1 MSLLNPPARAALTER
16 PFRTAARIAA
26 TYFLRLHPLTREVR
40 LDFDE
45 GRSIFIADLRTS
57 LGLGMYRYGYS
68 DPELDLVRH
77 LLKPGD
83 VFVDGGANVGL
94 YSLVAAAR
102 VGQFGKVISFEPAID
117 TRRRLVGNCSA
128 NAYPWI
134 EIRPEAL
141 GHEKGFAQFIS
152 FDGNRSG
159 VSSFAPESS
168 SFGKKVEVVVT
179 TLDLALEG
187 LDLKSLRLIKL
198 DLEGAELKAL
208 QGSLTVLKNS
218 NTDIFIEI
226 EPSHLQRQG
235 SSAEEVFH
243 FFDSLGFR
251 PYQLQS
257 SEKGRCRLAPPD
269 LLSKTS
275 PNYLMT
281 RDPERLRKAGIEL

>member
-16 PFRTAARIAA
+16 PFRTAVRIAA
-26 TYFLRLHPLTREVR
+26 TYFLRMHPSTREVR

-68 DPELDLVRH
+68 DPELDLVGN
-77 LLKPGD
+77 LLRTGD

-94 YSLVAAAR
+94 FSLVAAAR
-102 VGQFGKVISFEPAID
+102 VGQSGRVIAFEPAVE
-117 TRRRLVGNCSA
+117 TRRRLVGNCA
-128 NAYPWI
+128 ENPYPWI

-141 GHEKGFAQFIS
+141 GKEKGVAQFIS
-152 FDGNRSG
+152 FDGNSSG
-159 VSSFAPESS
+159 VSSFAPENS

-179 TLDLALEG
+179 TLDHALENV
-187 LDLKSLRLIKL
+187 DLSTLRLIKL

-208 QGSLTVLKNS
+208 QGSIGVLKNS

-235 SSAEEVFH
+235 SSAEEVFC
-243 FFDSLGFR
+243 FFDELGFR
-251 PYQLQS
+251 PYQVRSGPKGS
-257 SEKGRCRLAPPD
+257 SRLAPFHSD
-269 LLSKTS
+269 SKTS

-281 RDPERLRKAGIEL
+281 RDPERLRNSGIQL